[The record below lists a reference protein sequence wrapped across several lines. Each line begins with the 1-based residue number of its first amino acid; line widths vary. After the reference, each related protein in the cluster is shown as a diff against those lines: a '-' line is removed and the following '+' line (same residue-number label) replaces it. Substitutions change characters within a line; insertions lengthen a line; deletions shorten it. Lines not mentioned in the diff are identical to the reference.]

1 MTSLNRDF
9 TILRNWFNKN
19 VMVLNPD
26 KRFFFFLLIGVK
38 DKRQTDLVLTAF
50 LLKSA
55 KKKKN
60 HF

>member
-26 KRFFFFLLIGVK
+26 KCFFFLLIGVK
-38 DKRQTDLVLTAF
+38 DKRLTDLVLTAF